1 MQSERAYGLFDAIL
15 FDIDGTL
22 VDNVTNIVDG
32 IQETIFRFLGV
43 IAPCERIRASIG
55 RPLREQFDPF
65 SLRPLSDAE
74 RAEMSDFA
82 NDCFRRSILRETKFP
97 EAFEAFGACQR
108 SGLRTG
114 LVTSKS
120 RTELLNFMA
129 RYSTEIRPTVAVSAS
144 DVENPKPHPES
155 VLLACERL
163 QISPAR
169 TAFIGDSVFDVRCA
183 RSAGAVSVAVCY
195 GAGDRSALQAEQP
208 DFILEH
214 PLDAL
219 EWIKTISPQ
228 ASCPARK

>member
-22 VDNVTNIVDG
+22 VDNVSNLVDG
-32 IQETIFRFLGV
+32 IQETIFQFLGV
-43 IAPCERIRASIG
+43 CAPSERIRASIG

-65 SLRPLSDAE
+65 ATRPLSETE
-74 RAEMSDFA
+74 RAQMCEFA
-82 NDCFRRSILRETKFP
+82 HDCFRRNAVREAKFP
-97 EAFEAFGACQR
+97 EAFQAFRVCQQL
-108 SGLRTG
+108 GLKTG

-120 RTELLNFMA
+120 RSELLNFMA
-129 RYSTEIRPTVAVSAS
+129 RYSAEIRPTVAVSAS

-163 QISPAR
+163 QISPER

-219 EWIKTISPQ
+219 EWINTISPQ